1 MGQALQPL
9 MDQMDLSA
17 LEKRW
22 QDIKHVYEPFLPRKM
37 DLNVG
42 DLDIASFFSVENWLS
57 ALQSYVFFEIKSHT
71 ESLALIFLLSILASV
86 LKTMG
91 QAIGRQAVTKTAEAA
106 ILIPIFVL
114 AMNTFRLAVES
125 VSVTV
130 EQMTVFMTAFMPV
143 LIALLTLSGAV
154 ASAALFPP
162 LLLFMMNTSGILIDQ
177 IILPCL
183 IFSVLFSLV
192 GLLSDYYKADRIA
205 SLLRTASV
213 SLLSAFMA
221 VFLAILT
228 MRGITAAAADGLT
241 VKTAKFISGTF
252 VPVVGRMMAD
262 AADTASGAA
271 LMIHNTAGAAGIGL
285 LLLTALFPVVKL
297 MVLVVLYKA
306 CAAVLQPLGDSAAA
320 SCLDMIGK
328 TMSFMLAA
336 LALVSFMYFLFMA
349 AVVSAGN
356 AAYMMR

>member
-1 MGQALQPL
+1 MQPL
-9 MDQMDLSA
+9 MDQIDLSA
-17 LEKRW
+17 LQERW
-22 QDIKHVYEPFLPRKM
+22 KDIKHVYEPFLPKQM
-37 DLNVG
+37 DLNLS
-42 DLDIASFFSVENWLS
+42 DFDIASFFSIENWLS
-57 ALQSYVFFEIKSHT
+57 AFQSYILFEVTAHL
-71 ESLALIFLLSILASV
+71 ESLAVIFLLAILASV

-91 QAIGRQAVTKTAEAA
+91 QAMGRQAVTKTAEAA

-114 AMNTFRLAVES
+114 SMNTFRIAVES
-125 VSVTV
+125 VSATI

-143 LIALLTLSGAV
+143 LLALLTLSGAV

-192 GLLSDYYKADRIA
+192 GLLSDHYKADRLA

-221 VFLAILT
+221 VFLAVLT
-228 MRGITAAAADGLT
+228 MRGISAAAADGLT
-241 VKTAKFISGTF
+241 VKTAKFLSGTF

-297 MVLVVLYKA
+297 LVLVFLYKA
-306 CAAVLQPLGDSAAA
+306 SAAILQPLGDSAAA
-320 SCLDMIGK
+320 SCLDMLGK